1 MDMAFDFGT
10 EIKRRTGTD
19 GKEYKVCNGT
29 FYSAEALDGAILAL
43 EYARVNKIRIRIFY
57 AYKTAEEK
65 ENGVGDSEFD
75 VLEAWNDEFDCIG
88 RLGRSNGNIKIP
100 ILLSSSS
107 SCCGSPILDSRT
119 VLVKT
124 TEGKVLF
131 SADGLKFPEWKVD
144 ADSDKK
150 TCELL
155 YKTSLMEEFK
165 TWATCKDEDFQKAVR
180 CLGKLSGYMQGVRF
194 AKGGR

>member
-1 MDMAFDFGT
+1 MIFNFDT
-10 EIKRRTGTD
+10 EIKRQTGTD

-43 EYARVNKIRIRIFY
+43 EYARVNRIRIRIFY

-65 ENGVGDSEFD
+65 ENGVRDSEFD
-75 VLEAWNDEFDCIG
+75 VLEVWEDENDCIG
-88 RLGRSNGNIKIP
+88 WLGRSNGNIKIP

-107 SCCGSPILDSRT
+107 SPYGLSIVESRV

-124 TEGKVLF
+124 TGGKVLF
-131 SADGLKFPEWKVD
+131 SADGLKFPEWKVN

-155 YKTSLMEEFK
+155 YKTSLMEDFE
-165 TWATCKDEDFQKAVR
+165 TYATCRDEDFQKAVR
-180 CLGKLSGYMQGVRF
+180 RMERLSEYMRGVRF
-194 AKGGR
+194 TKGGR

>member
-1 MDMAFDFGT
+1 MIFGFDK
-10 EIKRRTGTD
+10 EIKLQTGSD

-29 FYSAEALDGAILAL
+29 FYSTEALDGVILAL
-43 EYARVNKIRIRIFY
+43 EYARVNRIRIRVFY

-65 ENGVGDSEFD
+65 ENGVKDSKFD
-75 VLEAWNDEFDCIG
+75 VLEVWEDEHDCIG
-88 RLGRSNGNIKIP
+88 QLGRSNGNIKIP

-107 SCCGSPILDSRT
+107 SCFGSPILDSRT

-124 TEGKVLF
+124 TEGNVLF
-131 SADGLKFPEWKVD
+131 SADGLKFPEWKVN

-155 YKTSLMEEFK
+155 YKTSLMEDFK
-165 TWATCKDEDFQKAVR
+165 VYATCKNEDFQKAVR
-180 CLGKLSGYMQGVRF
+180 RMEKLSRYMQGVRF
-194 AKGGR
+194 TKGGR

>member
-1 MDMAFDFGT
+1 MIFNFDT
-10 EIKRRTGTD
+10 EIKRQTGTD

-43 EYARVNKIRIRIFY
+43 EYARVNRIRIRIFY

-65 ENGVGDSEFD
+65 ENGVRDSKFD
-75 VLEAWNDEFDCIG
+75 VLEVWEDENDCIG
-88 RLGRSNGNIKIP
+88 WLGRSNGNIKIP

-107 SCCGSPILDSRT
+107 SPYGLSILESRV

-124 TEGKVLF
+124 TGGKVLF
-131 SADGLKFPEWKVD
+131 TADGLKFPEWKVN

-155 YKTSLMEEFK
+155 YKTSLMEDFE
-165 TWATCKDEDFQKAVR
+165 TYATCRDEDFQKAVR
-180 CLGKLSGYMQGVRF
+180 RMERLSEYMRGVRF
-194 AKGGR
+194 TKGGR

>member
-1 MDMAFDFGT
+1 MIFDFDT
-10 EIKRRTGTD
+10 EIKRQTGSD

-57 AYKTAEEK
+57 AYKTTEEK
-65 ENGVGDSEFD
+65 ENGVKDSEFD
-75 VLEAWNDEFDCIG
+75 VLEVWEDENYCIG
-88 RLGRSNGNIKIP
+88 RPGRSVDEKIP

-107 SCCGSPILDSRT
+107 SPYGSPILDSRV

-124 TEGKVLF
+124 TGGRVLF
-131 SADGLKFPEWKVD
+131 SADGLKFPEWKVN

-150 TCELL
+150 TCGLL
-155 YKTSLMEEFK
+155 YKTSLMEDFK
-165 TWATCKDEDFQKAVR
+165 VYATCKNEDFQKAVR
-180 CLGKLSGYMQGVRF
+180 RMERLSEYMRGVRF
-194 AKGGR
+194 TKGGR

>member
-1 MDMAFDFGT
+1 MIFDFDT
-10 EIKRRTGTD
+10 EIKRQTGSD
-19 GKEYKVCNGT
+19 GKEYKVYNGT

-57 AYKTAEEK
+57 AYKTTEEK
-65 ENGVGDSEFD
+65 ENGVKDSEFD
-75 VLEAWNDEFDCIG
+75 VLEVWNDEFDCIG
-88 RLGRSNGNIKIP
+88 RLGRSNGDIKIP

-107 SCCGSPILDSRT
+107 SCYGSPILDSRT

-131 SADGLKFPEWKVD
+131 SADGLKFPEWKVN

-155 YKTSLMEEFK
+155 YKTSLMKDFK
-165 TWATCKDEDFQKAVR
+165 VYATCRNEDFQKAVR
-180 CLGKLSGYMQGVRF
+180 YLGNLSGYMQGTRF
-194 AKGGR
+194 TKGGR

>member
-1 MDMAFDFGT
+1 MIFDFDT
-10 EIKRRTGTD
+10 EIRLQTGSD
-19 GKEYKVCNGT
+19 GEEHKVCNGT

-43 EYARVNKIRIRIFY
+43 EYARVDKIRIRIFY

-65 ENGVGDSEFD
+65 ENGVKGSEFD
-75 VLEAWNDEFDCIG
+75 VLEVWEDENYSIG
-88 RLGRSNGNIKIP
+88 RLGRSVDGKAP

-107 SCCGSPILDSRT
+107 SPYGSPILDSRV

-124 TEGKVLF
+124 TGGRVLF
-131 SADGLKFPEWKVD
+131 SADGLKFPEWRVN

-155 YKTSLMEEFK
+155 YKASLMRDFK
-165 TWATCKDEDFQKAVR
+165 VYATCRDEDFQKAVR
-180 CLGKLSGYMQGVRF
+180 RMERLSEYMRGVRF
-194 AKGGR
+194 TKGGR

>member
-1 MDMAFDFGT
+1 MIFDFDK
-10 EIKRRTGTD
+10 EIKLQTGSD

-29 FYSAEALDGAILAL
+29 FYSAEALDGVILAL
-43 EYARVNKIRIRIFY
+43 EYARVNRIRIRVFY
-57 AYKTAEEK
+57 AYRTAGEK
-65 ENGVGDSEFD
+65 ENGVKDSEFD
-75 VLEAWNDEFDCIG
+75 VLEVWEDENDCIG

-107 SCCGSPILDSRT
+107 SCFGSPTLDSRT

-124 TEGKVLF
+124 TEGNVLF
-131 SADGLKFPEWKVD
+131 SADGLKFPEWKVN

-155 YKTSLMEEFK
+155 YKTSLMEDFK
-165 TWATCKDEDFQKAVR
+165 VYATCKNEDFQKAVR
-180 CLGKLSGYMQGVRF
+180 SMEKLSRYMQGVRF
-194 AKGGR
+194 TKGGR

>member
-1 MDMAFDFGT
+1 MIFDFDT
-10 EIKRRTGTD
+10 EIKRQTGTD

-65 ENGVGDSEFD
+65 ENGVRDSEFD
-75 VLEAWNDEFDCIG
+75 VLEVWGDENYCIG
-88 RLGRSNGNIKIP
+88 RLGRSVDEKIP

-107 SCCGSPILDSRT
+107 SPYGSPILDSRV

-124 TEGKVLF
+124 TGGRVLF
-131 SADGLKFPEWKVD
+131 SADGLKFPEWRVD
-144 ADSDKK
+144 AGSDKK

-155 YKTSLMEEFK
+155 YKTSLMEDFK
-165 TWATCKDEDFQKAVR
+165 VYATCKNEDFQKAVR
-180 CLGKLSGYMQGVRF
+180 CMERLSEYMRGVRF
-194 AKGGR
+194 TKGGR

>member
-1 MDMAFDFGT
+1 MFFGFNA
-10 EIKRRTGTD
+10 EIKRQVGSD

-43 EYARVNKIRIRIFY
+43 EYARVNRIRIRVFY

-65 ENGVGDSEFD
+65 ENGFKDSEFD
-75 VLEAWNDEFDCIG
+75 VLEVWEDENDCIG
-88 RLGRSNGNIKIP
+88 RMGRSNGNIKIP

-107 SCCGSPILDSRT
+107 SCFGSPILDSRT

-124 TEGKVLF
+124 TEGNVLF
-131 SADGLKFPEWKVD
+131 SADGLKFPEWKVN

-155 YKTSLMEEFK
+155 YKTSLMEDFK
-165 TWATCKDEDFQKAVR
+165 VYATCKKEDFQKAVR
-180 CLGKLSGYMQGVRF
+180 CMENLSRYMQGVRF
-194 AKGGR
+194 TKGGR

>member
-1 MDMAFDFGT
+1 MIFDFDT
-10 EIKRRTGTD
+10 EIKRQTGSD

-57 AYKTAEEK
+57 AYKTTEEK
-65 ENGVGDSEFD
+65 ENGVKDSEFD
-75 VLEAWNDEFDCIG
+75 VLEVWEDENDCIG
-88 RLGRSNGNIKIP
+88 WLGRSIGNIKIP

-107 SCCGSPILDSRT
+107 SCFGSPVLDSRT

-124 TEGKVLF
+124 TKGKALF
-131 SADGLKFPEWKVD
+131 LADGLKFPEWKVN
-144 ADSDKK
+144 ADFDKK

-155 YKTSLMEEFK
+155 YKTSLMEDFK
-165 TWATCKDEDFQKAVR
+165 VYATCKNEDFQKAVR
-180 CLGKLSGYMQGVRF
+180 CMERLSEYMRGVRF
-194 AKGGR
+194 TKGGR

>member
-1 MDMAFDFGT
+1 MFFDFDT
-10 EIKRRTGTD
+10 EIKRQVGSD

-43 EYARVNKIRIRIFY
+43 EYARVNRIRIRVFY

-65 ENGVGDSEFD
+65 ENGFKDSEFD
-75 VLEAWNDEFDCIG
+75 VLEVWEDENDCIG
-88 RLGRSNGNIKIP
+88 RMGRSNGNIKIP

-107 SCCGSPILDSRT
+107 SCFGSPILDSRT

-124 TEGKVLF
+124 TEGNVLF
-131 SADGLKFPEWKVD
+131 SAGGLKFPEWKVN

-155 YKTSLMEEFK
+155 YKTSLMEDFK
-165 TWATCKDEDFQKAVR
+165 VYATCKKEDFQKAVR
-180 CLGKLSGYMQGVRF
+180 CMENLSRYMQGVRF
-194 AKGGR
+194 TKGGR

>member
-1 MDMAFDFGT
+1 MIFDFDT
-10 EIKRRTGTD
+10 EIKRQTGSD

-43 EYARVNKIRIRIFY
+43 EYARVNKIIIRIFY

-65 ENGVGDSEFD
+65 ENGVRDSEFD
-75 VLEAWNDEFDCIG
+75 VLEVWGDENYCIG
-88 RLGRSNGNIKIP
+88 RLGRSVDEKIP

-107 SCCGSPILDSRT
+107 SPYGSPILDSRV

-124 TEGKVLF
+124 TGGRVLF
-131 SADGLKFPEWKVD
+131 SADGLKFPEWRVN

-155 YKTSLMEEFK
+155 YKTSLMEDFK
-165 TWATCKDEDFQKAVR
+165 VYATCKNEDFQKAVR
-180 CLGKLSGYMQGVRF
+180 CMERLSEYMRGVRF
-194 AKGGR
+194 TKGGR